1 MANSKIE
8 TDSNDNIIL
17 ELASGETVTV
27 KASDVE
33 FDQDLVPKTD
43 SDGNVGTPSKSWGDA
58 NIDRATIGGVK
69 TSRDTDVVFYVDQA
83 NGDDDNGG
91 QSASDAFASY
101 PRALEELPRFGD
113 AQVQIRQIGDYS
125 TPTNTPLKIT
135 NRSGAI
141 YQDGEFS
148 LEILGDSELGA
159 VGDDDPAGMEQF
171 DGNIH
176 IEGVSG
182 VNIKF
187 LEFDGM
193 PWVTSSIG
201 ITFYSCYM
209 YGSNY
214 AFAYLRSGEINLVYN
229 IYDGQVNDP
238 NIGFSCLRNGRMQV
252 EGGEIRN
259 WDYQNNVAY
268 QAFNGGKIIDD
279 FDDKYPDANRTGDIV
294 PSDGRGISDEAFDRD
309 LDGKDLTDGSNT
321 VYSGANGYV
330 PQAILERDSL
340 TVNANDGLTGGGT
353 VSLGS
358 TAVINVD
365 PAQFA
370 GALLSEDG
378 SNNLT
383 VDESNI
389 DHDEIDQSTVTAND
403 HHARDHATR
412 HGFDDSD
419 ELTTALRYEPEAEPS
434 APDNGVVRWY
444 DESTDA
450 FMAKFDDGA
459 TIVLAE
465 K

>member
-1 MANSKIE
+1 MSTMEITSDEVSADQLVKFLLDDGAE
-8 TDSNDNIIL
+8 TGDLDL
-17 ELASGETVTV
+17 SG
-27 KASDVE
+27 SDI
-33 FDQDLVPKTD
+33 T
-43 SDGNVGTPSKSWGDA
+43 NVGNLDAESA
-58 NIDRATIGGVK
+58 NIDGLK
-69 TSRDTDVVFYVDQA
+69 TSRDADVVFYVDQA
-83 NGDDDNGG
+83 NGDDSNDGK
-91 QSASDAFASY
+91 SASAAFASY

-113 AQVQIRQIGDYS
+113 KQVQIRQIGDYS

-148 LEILGDSELGA
+148 LEIVGDSELGA

-176 IEGVSG
+176 IEGVNG

-201 ITFYSCYM
+201 ITFFSCYM
-209 YGSNY
+209 YGAGY
-214 AFAYLRSGEINLVYN
+214 AFAYLRSGEINLIYN

-294 PSDGRGISDEAFDRD
+294 PSDGRGISDEAFDRN
-309 LDGKDLTDGSNT
+309 LDGKDLTDGTKT
-321 VYSGANGYV
+321 VYDGANGYV

-340 TVNANDGLTGGGT
+340 TVNASDGLTGGGS
-353 VSLGS
+353 VSLGN
-358 TAVINVD
+358 TVTVNID

-370 GALLSEDG
+370 GTLLSEDG
-378 SNNLT
+378 SNNLV
-383 VDESNI
+383 VDESDI
-389 DHDEIDQSTVTAND
+389 DHNSIDQTTVSPDD
-403 HHARDHATR
+403 HHTEDHQSR
-412 HGFDDSD
+412 HGIGGDD
-419 ELTTALRYEPEAEPS
+419 ELSTALRYEPEAEPS
-434 APDNGVVRWY
+434 TPDAGVVRWY
-444 DESTDA
+444 DQSANA
-450 FMAKFDDGA
+450 FKAKFDDGS
-459 TIVLAE
+459 TVVLAE
-465 K
+465 Q